1 MSATG
6 AALEPSDPSH
16 LLTTTTSPVQTAS
29 SSDVLISTLFSNS
42 AAVAHRIYCNTP
54 GTIGIKRA
62 NDTAFAQYTVFAGQ
76 YIDGR
81 IIAVGGTSDGT
92 SSGMSWIAEI

>member
-6 AALEPSDPSH
+6 QALEPTDPGH
-16 LLTTTTSPVQTAS
+16 LLTTTTSPIQTAGA
-29 SSDVLISTLFSNS
+29 SDVLMSSLFNGGY
-42 AAVAHRIYCNTP
+42 AHRIYCNTS

-62 NDTAFAQYTVFAGQ
+62 NDSVFVSYTVFAGQ

-81 IIAVGGTSDGT
+81 ILAVGSMSDGT
-92 SSGMSWIAEI
+92 SSGMTWIAEV

>member
-6 AALEPSDPSH
+6 QTLEPTDPSH
-16 LLTTTTSPVQTAS
+16 LLTTTTSPVQTAGA
-29 SSDVLISTLFSNS
+29 SDVLMSTLFNCGYS
-42 AAVAHRIYCNTP
+42 HRIYCNVS

-62 NDTAFAQYTVFAGQ
+62 NDSAFVSYTVFAGQ

-81 IIAVGGTSDGT
+81 ILAVGSTSDGT
-92 SSGMSWIAEI
+92 SAGMTWIAEV